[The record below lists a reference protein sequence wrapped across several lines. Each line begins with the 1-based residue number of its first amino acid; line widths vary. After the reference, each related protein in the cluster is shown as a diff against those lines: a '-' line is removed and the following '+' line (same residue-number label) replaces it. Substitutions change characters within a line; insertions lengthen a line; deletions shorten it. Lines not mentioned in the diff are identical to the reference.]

1 MAAKKPAGNHFN
13 RKKLPSMKGQF
24 RHFNSVLKSMLGW
37 QKQKTEEKLRE
48 ELKKALAEFKEHKK
62 QREFKH
68 KGWLFR

>member
-1 MAAKKPAGNHFN
+1 
-13 RKKLPSMKGQF
+13 MKGQF